1 MTQTKGGPMKINI
14 TVDTNAEE
22 MRKLMGL
29 PDVEPFQ
36 RELMEELTSKMKAGI
51 PEYDP
56 IKLFEFYTSR
66 SLAAWD
72 AFQNLMAGAARSYG
86 QGGKKKQD
94 EG

>member
-1 MTQTKGGPMKINI
+1 MKINV
-14 TVDTNAEE
+14 TVDIDAQE

-36 RELMEELTSKMKAGI
+36 RELMEEITSKMKAGL

-56 IKLFEFYTSR
+56 IKLFEPYAAR

-72 AFQNLMAGAARSYG
+72 AFQKLMSGAVSSYG
-86 QGGKKKQD
+86 QSGKNEQKD
-94 EG
+94 